1 MHTHPTID
9 QELLESFVGDALEA
23 LESFERMALC
33 LETPAYASA
42 LQELFRAAHNLKGAA
57 MCIGLES
64 FVDFIHRIE
73 DLLQI
78 VVSAETSPS
87 HGVATILVSASH
99 RMTGWLQDVAQNPEA
114 VPVLDDILQ
123 EIDSITAVLIANA
136 KSSISFSEVS
146 ELRRFSQAELD
157 DIIKVYGWHSL
168 SQKTERPAVQPAS
181 KGFASD
187 VSAHIDQGK
196 GGRTRDSS
204 PFSLSESSKKT
215 SRSNDTIRVSAQK
228 LDELIQFIEILSEQ
242 EEKGSAMGAFS
253 ESDAPSFNQSADAHG
268 EIIKEIHSKVLE
280 LRMQS
285 LVGLL
290 QKLEK
295 TALTLADAQGKAIR
309 VLVEGGNVQVD
320 KRVIEKLSVP
330 LVHVI
335 RNSVDH
341 GIESLGVRASLGK
354 PREALIKIRAV
365 RDATGVSISVSD
377 DGRGLNNDDILAAA
391 VKKGLVGVDQQLAPD
406 KLKALI
412 FVQGISTALR
422 LTEVSGRGVGLDV
435 VMHTVQSLGGD
446 VSVSSEPQR
455 GTVITIYL
463 PERKILSP
471 G

>member
-33 LETPAYASA
+33 LETPVYASA

-78 VVSAETSPS
+78 VVSAETAPS

-99 RMTGWLQDVAQNPEA
+99 RMTGWLQGVAQNPEA

-136 KSSISFSEVS
+136 KSSISLSEVS
-146 ELRRFSQAELD
+146 ELRRFTQAELD
-157 DIIKVYGWHSL
+157 DIMKVYGWHSS
-168 SQKTERPAVQPAS
+168 SQKMERPAVQPAS
-181 KGFASD
+181 EGVVSD

-196 GGRTRDSS
+196 GGRTRGSS
-204 PFSLSESSKKT
+204 PSLSERSKKT
-215 SRSNDTIRVSAQK
+215 SRLNDTARVSAQK
-228 LDELIQFIEILSEQ
+228 LDELIQLVELLSVQ
-242 EEKGSAMGAFS
+242 EERRGAMEALP
-253 ESDAPSFNQSADAHG
+253 ESDAPSFSQSSDAHG
-268 EIIKEIHSKVLE
+268 KIIKEVQQKVLE
-280 LRMQS
+280 LRMQP
-285 LVGLL
+285 LAGLL

-295 TALTLADAQGKAIR
+295 TALALADAQGKAIR
-309 VLVEGGNVQVD
+309 VVVEGGNVQLD

-391 VKKGLVGVDQQLAPD
+391 VKKGVVGSGQQLTPE

-412 FVQGISTALR
+412 FVQGVSTAAR

-435 VMHTVQSLGGD
+435 VMHTVQSLGGG

-455 GTVITIYL
+455 GTLITIYL
-463 PERKILSP
+463 PERQTRSL

>member
-33 LETPAYASA
+33 LETPAYAST

-78 VVSAETSPS
+78 VVSAETAPS

-99 RMTGWLQDVAQNPEA
+99 RMTGWLQGVAQNPEV

-136 KSSISFSEVS
+136 KSSISFSEAS
-146 ELRRFSQAELD
+146 ELRRFTQAELD
-157 DIIKVYGWHSL
+157 DIINVYGWHSL
-168 SQKTERPAVQPAS
+168 SQKTESPAVQAAS
-181 KGFASD
+181 KGFVSD

-196 GGRTRDSS
+196 GGGTRDSS
-204 PFSLSESSKKT
+204 PASLSESLKKT

-280 LRMQS
+280 LRMQP
-285 LVGLL
+285 LAGLL

-309 VLVEGGNVQVD
+309 VVVEGGNVQVD